1 MYAGRNG
8 VIELL
13 NNMKIEIE
21 KQLTVNN
28 NNEINMGTILKF
40 SNLMP
45 NRLLDSGL
53 DSETKTS
60 LLKFTNTL
68 YDGATTLENLQLRL
82 NDVNQILTILQS
94 G

>member
-82 NDVNQILTILQS
+82 NNVNQILTILQS

>member
-82 NDVNQILTILQS
+82 NDINQILTILQS